1 MNGQTHNT
9 HIHDLGE
16 ARKIT
21 WYGMGVNVLLII
33 LKLGGGTIG
42 RSRALLADG
51 VHSISD
57 FISDI
62 VVLIGLHFFGKEK
75 DEDHPYGHGKIETLT
90 SIGVGL
96 LLFFAA
102 YKIGSEATMSIYRHE
117 TNIPSGF
124 TIIIAAISVI
134 FKEILYRATI
144 RTGRKIGSETM
155 IANAWHHRS
164 DALSSIVT
172 LAGISLAV
180 FVPKLAILDSFAALL
195 VSFFIAKVA
204 FDILKGSVRKIVDTS
219 PSREFLDGVIE
230 TTSAVEGVE
239 DCHDVMGRY
248 YADRIRM
255 EIHIEVDPEMT
266 VRHSH
271 LIIDNIVDRI
281 SSLYPE
287 VEKIL
292 VHVDPYRPGKKS
304 GKNNFSGDD
313 NNFSGDNIE
322 IDDKKD

>member
-1 MNGQTHNT
+1 MSGQTHSN

-16 ARKIT
+16 ARRIT
-21 WYGMGVNVLLII
+21 WYGMGVNALLII
-33 LKLGGGTIG
+33 LKLGGGTLG

-62 VVLIGLHFFGKEK
+62 IVLIGLHFFGKEK
-75 DEDHPYGHGKIETLT
+75 DESHPYGHGKIETLA

-96 LLFFAA
+96 LLLFAA
-102 YKIGSEATMSIYRHE
+102 YKIGSEATISIYRHE

-134 FKEILYRATI
+134 FKEILYHATI
-144 RTGRKIGSETM
+144 RAGRKISSETM

-204 FDILKGSVRKIVDTS
+204 FDILKGNIRKIVDTS
-219 PSREFLDGVIE
+219 PSREFLDGVAE
-230 TTSAVEGVE
+230 TTFTVEGVE
-239 DCHDVMGRY
+239 GCHDIMARY

-266 VRHSH
+266 VSRSH
-271 LIIDNIVDRI
+271 LIIDSVVDRI
-281 SSLYPE
+281 TSLYPK
-287 VEKIL
+287 VEKVL
-292 VHVDPYRPGKKS
+292 VHVDPHRPGKIS
-304 GKNNFSGDD
+304 DKNNFHV
-313 NNFSGDNIE
+313 DNIE
-322 IDDKKD
+322 TDAKKD

>member
-1 MNGQTHNT
+1 MSGQSHNN
-9 HIHDLGE
+9 HSHDLGE

-21 WYGMGVNVLLII
+21 WYGMGVNAALII

-75 DEDHPYGHGKIETLT
+75 DESHPYGHGKIETLT

-96 LLFFAA
+96 LLLFAA
-102 YKIGSEATMSIYRHE
+102 YKIGYGATISIYRHE
-117 TNIPSGF
+117 TNIPGGF
-124 TIIIAAISVI
+124 TIIIAALSVI
-134 FKEILYRATI
+134 SKEILYQATI

-172 LAGISLAV
+172 LVGISLAV
-180 FVPKLAILDSFAALL
+180 YVPKFAILDSFAALL

-219 PSREFLDGVIE
+219 PSREFIDGVVE

-239 DCHDVMGRY
+239 ECHDVMARY
-248 YADRIRM
+248 YADKIRM

-266 VRHSH
+266 VSRSH
-271 LIIDNIVDRI
+271 LIIDNVVARI
-281 SSLYPE
+281 TSQYPK

-292 VHVDPYRPGKKS
+292 VHVDPHRPGENS
-304 GKNNFSGDD
+304 GKNDFPGDD
-313 NNFSGDNIE
+313 IE
-322 IDDKKD
+322 IQDKID